1 MKVVIIGGVAGGMSA
16 AARLRRL
23 EENAE
28 ITVYEMSEH
37 VSYANCGLPYF
48 VSDVISRRDNLLLQ
62 TPTALWNRFRI
73 KAKVQSKVVSIDRAA
88 KTVKVHNLATDET
101 YEDTYDKLVIS
112 TGARPRH
119 LAIPGIERA
128 MWLRNV
134 TDADEVKAALRKNPA
149 LRQQPSQ
156 QSAPYQHGRSR
167 RPRPSPGRSDAATLR
182 PRDGRAG

>member
-23 EENAE
+23 DENAE

-73 KAKVQSKVVSIDRAA
+73 KAKVQSKVVSQPARPT
-88 KTVKVHNLATDET
+88 KTTTTSWLSQPAPALAT
-101 YEDTYDKLVIS
+101 
-112 TGARPRH
+112 
-119 LAIPGIERA
+119 
-128 MWLRNV
+128 
-134 TDADEVKAALRKNPA
+134 
-149 LRQQPSQ
+149 
-156 QSAPYQHGRSR
+156 
-167 RPRPSPGRSDAATLR
+167 
-182 PRDGRAG
+182 